1 MALRLEDY
9 GLLGDTYTTALV
21 GYDGS
26 IDWLCLPRFD
36 SDACFSALLG
46 DEGNGRWLLAPRG
59 GRAVGRRY
67 RGDSLVLETD
77 FATDDGL
84 VRVIDTMPIRDDGH
98 PVLVRQV
105 RGLQGRVEMETEL
118 RIRYGYGHVTP
129 MIRSEGRTFRA
140 IAGPD
145 AITVHGEVDWDLDD
159 ATGRARFSVGKG
171 DSVSFQL
178 SWAGPRQEEAKLQ
191 EPDKAI
197 RRTERWWQK
206 WADNCTYQGEYRD
219 AVVRSLVTLKALS
232 YAPSGGIVAAATT
245 SLPEQIGGPRNWD
258 YRYCWLRDATFT
270 LMALVESGYEQEAIA
285 WREWLLRALAGD
297 PRQMQIMYG
306 VDGERRLPEFE
317 LDWLSGYAGSRPV
330 RVGNAAAE
338 QYQLDVYGEL
348 MDALHQA
355 RNHGI
360 APDEL
365 AWDVQR
371 VLMDFLEGH
380 WREPD
385 NGIWEMR
392 GPRRDFTHSKVMAWA
407 AVDRAIKGV
416 EHFQLDGPVDRWKQ
430 MRKEIHDEV
439 CDKGYDGRKRS
450 FTQYYG
456 STSLDAALLIIPQ
469 VGFLRADD
477 PRMKGTVRAIE
488 RELCDGGFVQRYSMD
503 SSSESVDGL
512 PPGEGAFLPCTFW
525 LADNYILQS
534 RVDEGREVF
543 ERLLGLRNDLGL
555 LTEEYDARTGR
566 LVGNFPQAF
575 SHVPL
580 VNTAQNL
587 ADPHGPIHRRSETG
601 KADRKTGSRGKSDR
615 TSTRDSRSPRKKAK
629 KK

>member
-9 GLLGDTYTTALV
+9 ALLGDTYTTALV

-36 SDACFSALLG
+36 SDACFAALLG
-46 DEGNGRWLLAPRG
+46 DPGNGRWLLAPRS
-59 GRAVGRRY
+59 GRAVSRRY

-77 FATDDGL
+77 FATDEGM
-84 VRVIDTMPIRDDGH
+84 VRVVDAMPIRNDAH

-105 RGLQGRVEMETEL
+105 QGLQGRVEMETEL

-129 MIRSEGRTFRA
+129 LIRADGRTFRA

-159 ATGRARFSVGKG
+159 ATGRARFAVDEG

-178 SWAGPRQEEAKLQ
+178 SWAGPRQDEAKLQ
-191 EPDKAI
+191 EPHKALGK
-197 RRTERWWQK
+197 TERWWQR
-206 WADNCTYQGEYRD
+206 WADQCTYEGDYRD

-245 SLPEQIGGPRNWD
+245 SLPEKLGGARNWD

-270 LMALVESGYEQEAIA
+270 LMALVENGYEQEAVA

-317 LDWLSGYAGSRPV
+317 LDWLSGYADSRPIH
-330 RVGNAAAE
+330 VGNAAAG

-355 RNHGI
+355 RVHGI
-360 APDEL
+360 APDEQ
-365 AWDVQR
+365 AWEVQR
-371 VLMDFLEGH
+371 VLMDFLEGNWH
-380 WREPD
+380 APD

-416 EHFQLDGPVDRWKQ
+416 EEFELDGPLDRWKQ
-430 MRKEIHDEV
+430 MRQDIHDEV
-439 CDKGYDGRKRS
+439 CDQGYDGRRRS

-456 STSLDAALLIIPQ
+456 SKNLDAALLFIPQ
-469 VGFLRADD
+469 VGFLPADD

-503 SSSESVDGL
+503 ASSESVDGL

-525 LADNYILQS
+525 LADNYILQG

-555 LTEEYDARTGR
+555 LTEEYDAQANR

-580 VNTAQNL
+580 VNTALNL
-587 ADPHGPIHRRSETG
+587 ADPHGPIHRRSEEG
-601 KADRKTGSRGKSDR
+601 RKPHGTATKSSSRKKSDR
-615 TSTRDSRSPRKKAK
+615 RSPRKGTK
-629 KK
+629 K